1 MLKLV
6 AFLCGGEGNRRNS
19 AVRLVGLA
27 LRRLRFSRGEV
38 GLGRAIVAHWGRLG
52 QLRAAEAVTRRD
64 VYRFFRDTGEAG
76 LDLLF
81 LFLADRLAAQGMSSD
96 LDQIGATV
104 LWEGDLKFAAALL
117 RDYYERHA
125 EVISPPKLIGG
136 DDLMEVF
143 GLEEGPRLGE
153 LLEAVR
159 EAQAAGEI
167 RTRQEALDYVRVLL

>member
-1 MLKLV
+1 LVLLKLV
-6 AFLCGGEGNRRNS
+6 AFLCGGQGDGRNS
-19 AVRLVGLA
+19 AARLVGLA

-38 GLGRAIVAHWGRLG
+38 NLGRTIAAHRGRPD

-64 VYRFFRDTGEAG
+64 IYRFFRDTGEAG
-76 LDLLF
+76 LDLLI
-81 LFLADRLAAQGMSSD
+81 LFLADQLAVQGMSPNQ
-96 LDQIGATV
+96 DQ
-104 LWEGDLKFAAALL
+104 WEGDVGFAAALL

-136 DDLMEVF
+136 DDLMEAF

-167 RTRQEALDYVRVLL
+167 RTRREALDYVKRVLL